1 MKWLFI
7 ASSLIFSSTV
17 FAENTASW
25 WQLWK
30 STDEVTGVS
39 DQLFTASDK
48 AVLREYLRTQ
58 SIDDSYENH
67 YENNNEESDKKHKK
81 KKHKDKKK
89 KTLPPGLQKKVARGG
104 QLPPGWQKKV
114 ARGEVLDADLYDAS
128 EKLPNSILDQLEH
141 VQDTSVRQIDDRI
154 IRIMD
159 STDIILDVLTSN

>member
-39 DQLFTASDK
+39 DQLFSASDK

-58 SIDDSYENH
+58 GIEDSYENH
-67 YENNNEESDKKHKK
+67 YEDNDEESDKKHKK
-81 KKHKDKKK
+81 KNHKNKKK
-89 KTLPPGLQKKVARGG
+89 KKLPPGLQKKVARGG

-114 ARGEVLDADLYDAS
+114 ARGEVLDEDIYDNS
-128 EKLPNSILDQLEH
+128 EALPESILDQLDNTEG
-141 VQDTSVRQIDDRI
+141 TTVRELEDRVI
-154 IRIMD
+154 KIMD
-159 STDIILDVLTSN
+159 ATGVILDVLTSN

>member
-7 ASSLIFSSTV
+7 TALLIFASTV
-17 FAENTASW
+17 YAENTSPW

-39 DQLFTASDK
+39 DQLFTASEK
-48 AVLREYLRTQ
+48 AVLHEYLRTQ
-58 SIDDSYENH
+58 GI
-67 YENNNEESDKKHKK
+67 ENNDENYHDDNGSDRKQSK

-89 KTLPPGLQKKVARGG
+89 KKLPPGLQKKIDRGG

-114 ARGEVLDADLYDAS
+114 ARGEVLDAEMYDAS
-128 EKLPNSILDQLEH
+128 ENLPNSILDQLENIEG
-141 VQDTSVRQIDDRI
+141 TSVRQLDDRI

-159 STDIILDVLTSN
+159 STDVILDVLTSN